1 MFLSL
6 IQSLFVN
13 FSVLVTLSFVM
24 SLTYRSWPP
33 PRHWRLKGMRLAL
46 TVVTTLALVL
56 LGPVDESGLRVNLS
70 LVPVAVIVLR
80 YGMGS
85 GLLAGLPA
93 ALLPL
98 ATPLGSGPLDGAAAT
113 TLSLV
118 NLLLVSGMAHLFR
131 WALNISDPHGSLQR
145 HAWVAGLIFL
155 PTDLGL
161 VLLGGDLDV
170 LQRSYLPCLA
180 FSVLGFWAVASMITG
195 RVALLQSTDAYR
207 EQAHRDALSGLPNR
221 RQFELDLPFTAP
233 GDALLLIDVDHFK
246 QVNDRHGHP
255 VGDQVLARIGGLL
268 SDALRGRDRAYRYG
282 GEEFAV
288 ILRRVQH
295 SRIEEV
301 AQRLCDL
308 IAATPFGEPLEQ
320 VTVSVG
326 GAPFGLWSR
335 TRTLWDADEA
345 LYCVKQGG
353 RNGVRILTFDPARP
367 LRTGGPGAAP
377 CDPLHS

>member
-6 IQSLFVN
+6 LQSLFVN

-33 PRHWRLKGMRLAL
+33 PRHWHLKALRLAL
-46 TVVTTLALVL
+46 TVVTAMALVMMGAL
-56 LGPVDESGLRVNLS
+56 DPSGLHVSLW
-70 LVPVAVIVLR
+70 LVPPAVMILR
-80 YGMGS
+80 YGVGS

-98 ATPLGSGPLDGAAAT
+98 ILPASGPLGAEAAAA
-113 TLSLV
+113 LALM
-118 NLLLVSGMAHLFR
+118 NLLLVSGLAHLFR
-131 WALNISDPHGSLQR
+131 WTLNMNDPHGSLQR
-145 HAWVAGLIFL
+145 HAWIAALIFL
-155 PTDLGL
+155 PTNLGL
-161 VLLGGDLDV
+161 VLLPGGLDA
-170 LQRSYLPCLA
+170 LQRTYLPGWA

-195 RVALLQSTDAYR
+195 RVALLQSTDTYR

-246 QVNDRHGHP
+246 LVNDRHGHP

-268 SDALRGRDRAYRYG
+268 SDTLRGRDRAYRYG

-288 ILRRVQH
+288 ILRRVQPG
-295 SRIEEV
+295 RIEEI
-301 AQRLCDL
+301 AHRLREL
-308 IAATPFGEPLEQ
+308 VAATDFGEPLGQ

-345 LYCVKQGG
+345 LYRVKHGG
-353 RNGVRILTFDPARP
+353 RNGVQIFTFDPARP
-367 LRTGGPGAAP
+367 QRADGPPGGGL
-377 CDPLHS
+377 DPTPS